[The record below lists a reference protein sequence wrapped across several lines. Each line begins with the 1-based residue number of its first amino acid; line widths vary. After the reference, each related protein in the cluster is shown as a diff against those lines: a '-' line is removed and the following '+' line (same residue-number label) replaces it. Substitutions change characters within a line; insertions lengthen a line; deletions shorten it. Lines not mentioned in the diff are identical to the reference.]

1 MDLARKVEILG
12 AAARYDASCASSG
25 SSRRGT
31 EGGMG
36 AASFYGVCHSWS
48 DDGRCISL
56 LKILQS
62 NACVY
67 DCAYCANRA
76 SGNAPRATL
85 TPEELAELTINFYRR
100 NYIEGLFLSSG
111 VVGSPDATMELMLR
125 TVSLLRGT
133 HAFGG
138 YIHAKAIPGASSELV
153 SRLGRLADRMSVNI
167 ELPTEAGLR
176 RLAPAK
182 TREGILG
189 PMGFLAEHIKEAE
202 EDRVRSPRAPLFVPA
217 GQSTQLI
224 VGATE
229 DSDLQILR
237 LAQGLYRR
245 YALRRVYYSA
255 YVPVGADD
263 RLPPIVAPPLRRE
276 HRTYQAD
283 WLLRFYGFS
292 AEELLDE
299 AHPRY
304 EGDLDPKAAWALR
317 HLDLFPVEVN
327 TAPLAMLLRVP
338 GVGVKSAK
346 RIVAARR
353 ERRLDAL
360 ALPRLGV
367 VMKRARYFLM
377 ANGRHC
383 GGGTMDPAF
392 LRPRIGDG
400 KESPWGR
407 QLSLFADAGEAKRGP
422 EALFPAMAFPDRRD
436 PVAAGGA

>member
-1 MDLARKVEILG
+1 MDLFQKVEILG
-12 AAARYDASCASSG
+12 AAAKFDASCASSG
-25 SSRRGT
+25 SRREARRG
-31 EGGMG
+31 GLG
-36 AASFYGVCHSWS
+36 AAALPGICHSWS

-85 TPEELAELTINFYRR
+85 TPEELAELTVNFYRR

-111 VVGSPDATMELMLR
+111 VVGTPDATMENMLR
-125 TVSLLRGT
+125 AITLLRET
-133 HAFGG
+133 YSFGG
-138 YIHAKAIPGASSELV
+138 YIHAKAIPGASPELV
-153 SRLGRLADRMSVNI
+153 SRLGRLVDRMSVNI
-167 ELPTEAGLR
+167 ELPSEAGLR

-182 TREGILG
+182 TRESILG
-189 PMGFLAEHIKEAE
+189 PMGFLTEHIREAE
-202 EDRVRSPRAPLFVPA
+202 AERALSRRAPVFVPA

-255 YVPVGADD
+255 YVPVGTDP
-263 RLPPIVAPPLRRE
+263 RLPALVAPPLCRE

-283 WLLRFYGFS
+283 WLLRHYGFT
-292 AEELLDE
+292 AEELLDDE
-299 AHPRY
+299 HPSF
-304 EGDLDPKAAWALR
+304 ESDLDPKAAWALR
-317 HLDLFPVEVN
+317 HLDLFPVEAN
-327 TAPLAMLLRVP
+327 TASLALLLRVP

-353 ERRLDAL
+353 DHRLDDQAL
-360 ALPRLGV
+360 TRLGV
-367 VMKRARYFLM
+367 VMKRARYFLL
-377 ANGRHC
+377 ANGRYC
-383 GGGTMDPAF
+383 GYGALDPAF
-392 LRPRIGDG
+392 LRGRIGDAG
-400 KESPWGR
+400 GTSPGR
-407 QLSLFADAGEAKRGP
+407 QLSLFAENPGP
-422 EALFPAMAFPDRRD
+422 ESRISPLGALLPESA
-436 PVAAGGA
+436 PVAAVAGGV